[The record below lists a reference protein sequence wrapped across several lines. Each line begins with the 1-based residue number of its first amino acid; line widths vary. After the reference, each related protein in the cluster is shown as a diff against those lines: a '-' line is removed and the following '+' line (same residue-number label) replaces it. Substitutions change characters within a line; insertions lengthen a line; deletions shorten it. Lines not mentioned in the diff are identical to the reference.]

1 MLKRLAG
8 DLILILFLLLF
19 SWWLMT
25 KSFGYD
31 AGSTQFRIARH
42 EVGDFGLHLS
52 LIRSFAWG
60 QNTPPESP
68 FFPGNPLVYHYAV
81 DWLAGQLNRLGIR
94 IDYALNGVSA
104 VALTILLYG
113 LYRLGGILSIIL
125 FLLPGNLSF
134 VEFWKLAPKDLSFFS
149 YLWQT
154 PDYLHQGPFDGSTIT
169 IYTTLSPYLNQRH
182 LVVAVAVGV
191 TLIRLIT
198 GWLQSKKEAS
208 VGRWML
214 VGFLLGLTARIH
226 VLVAGAT
233 AVLLVALLLG
243 KHNKAI
249 VIIAGTAF
257 LTVSSQLLTIISMRS
272 AGSITWNP
280 GYLAPRPFSLASWVS
295 FWIYNFGI
303 LVILIPLAYRQTH
316 SLGRGLMIGAGA
328 LFIAANLVQLSYR
341 MEHNH
346 SLINYA
352 TVITIPFVAVL
363 LVRWWT
369 KRSFGW
375 KLLAAAAFSL
385 ATISGLFNLMVVKND
400 YQTMIDDAPRNSF
413 MQWVRTQTD
422 PLSVFISTHALYD
435 PVILAGRKNYLGQEY
450 YVTIMGYDYWGRR
463 KQIDRWLRNINQEI
477 LKEMK
482 VHNIDY
488 LVIPKDRTEFPY
500 DVDEKGVNTLL
511 PIVYQDAS
519 VYVYALS
526 YR

>member
-1 MLKRLAG
+1 
-8 DLILILFLLLF
+8 
-19 SWWLMT
+19 
-25 KSFGYD
+25 
-31 AGSTQFRIARH
+31 
-42 EVGDFGLHLS
+42 
-52 LIRSFAWG
+52 
-60 QNTPPESP
+60 
-68 FFPGNPLVYHYAV
+68 
-81 DWLAGQLNRLGIR
+81 
-94 IDYALNGVSA
+94 
-104 VALTILLYG
+104 
-113 LYRLGGILSIIL
+113 
-125 FLLPGNLSF
+125 
-134 VEFWKLAPKDLSFFS
+134 
-149 YLWQT
+149 
-154 PDYLHQGPFDGSTIT
+154 
-169 IYTTLSPYLNQRH
+169 
-182 LVVAVAVGV
+182 
-191 TLIRLIT
+191 
-198 GWLQSKKEAS
+198 
-208 VGRWML
+208 
-214 VGFLLGLTARIH
+214 
-226 VLVAGAT
+226 
-233 AVLLVALLLG
+233 
-243 KHNKAI
+243 
-249 VIIAGTAF
+249 
-257 LTVSSQLLTIISMRS
+257 
-272 AGSITWNP
+272 
-280 GYLAPRPFSLASWVS
+280 
-295 FWIYNFGI
+295 
-303 LVILIPLAYRQTH
+303 
-316 SLGRGLMIGAGA
+316 MIGAGA